1 MARAKAKKVPMKSK
15 RSGIKK
21 QKQLDQ
27 NNAILKKYKIEL
39 SKSVKCD

>member
-21 QKQLDQ
+21 QKQIAQ
-27 NNAILKKYKIEL
+27 NNAILKKLKA
-39 SKSVKCD
+39 

>member
-21 QKQLDQ
+21 QKLIDQ
-27 NNAILKKYKIEL
+27 NNVILKKYKAEP
-39 SKSVKCD
+39 SKSVK

>member
-1 MARAKAKKVPMKSK
+1 MAKAKAKKVPMKSK

-27 NNAILKKYKIEL
+27 NNAILKKYKVEL
-39 SKSVKCD
+39 SKNIK